1 MRLPRRFK
9 IHTTYIS
16 VMKLKNNFEVG
27 LSAILLLLQKRIG
40 ISLLLHINITII
52 IIPSMTITY
61 HY

>member
-1 MRLPRRFK
+1 
-9 IHTTYIS
+9 
-16 VMKLKNNFEVG
+16 MKLKVNFEVG
-27 LSAILLLLQKRIG
+27 LCAILLLLQKRIG